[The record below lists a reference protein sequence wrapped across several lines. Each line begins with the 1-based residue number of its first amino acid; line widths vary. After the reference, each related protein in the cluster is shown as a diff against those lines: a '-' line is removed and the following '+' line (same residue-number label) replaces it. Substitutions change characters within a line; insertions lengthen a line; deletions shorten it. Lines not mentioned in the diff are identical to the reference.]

1 MTVSFGHPMKTETSA
16 REKRAL
22 RLQKISCDVAVI
34 GGGLAGVCAAI
45 TAARAGS
52 QVVLVQDRPV
62 LGGNASSEVRLWILG
77 ATSHMGNNNRWA
89 REGGVID
96 ELLVE
101 NTFRNP
107 EGNPLILDTIILE
120 MVVNEPNLTLLL
132 NTAVHDLE
140 KSDADTIKTA
150 RAFCSQNSTSYEIT
164 APVFVD
170 ASGDGIVGFLA
181 GAAFRVGAESRAE
194 FGEQFAPE
202 KASSELLGHTIYFY
216 SKDTGR
222 PVKFTPPSFAL
233 RDITKI
239 PRWRDIK
246 FNDTGCRLWWLEWGG
261 ALDTI
266 HDSEKIKWE
275 LWKVAYGVWHHI
287 KNSGQFPEAETLTLE
302 WVGTIPGKRESR
314 RFEGDYMIRQQDVV
328 EQRRHADAVS
338 FGGWAIDLHPSDG
351 VFSAQPGCQQ
361 WHSKGVYQIPYRTM
375 YSRNI
380 TNLFLAGRIISASHI
395 AFGSTRVM
403 ATCAHNGQAVGLAA
417 AICAK
422 SKLKP
427 RDLLAAPR
435 MKELQRELLR
445 VGQHIP
451 GVSLADENDL
461 ARTAEITVS
470 SELKLSQ
477 FAPSGETM
485 PLDASWAM
493 MLPVSPGALP
503 SVEFLLDVS
512 APTTLRAELRVSGKT
527 DNHTPDVTLATQEIK
542 LKTGARIKL
551 PLKFDA
557 AIDAPRYAFVCL
569 MANPDVSVHL
579 SDQRVTGVLAVTQKF
594 NRQVAKSPRQ
604 EPPVGSGIDSFEFWI
619 PQRRPAGKNLALK
632 ISPPLE
638 VFAAQ
643 NLANGFGRPTN
654 QPNAW
659 VADFSHEQPVLT
671 IAWDKPQT
679 IARIELSFD
688 SDFDHPMESVLMG
701 HPERVMPFCVRDL
714 IVAVP
719 ATMLVL
725 AGHANG
731 NDSHQSDTERLV
743 FEISENHQSRVV
755 IRLKTPV
762 ATEAL
767 ELRLAAPNT
776 NVPAALFEVRCFAEA

>member
-1 MTVSFGHPMKTETSA
+1 MVT
-16 REKRAL
+16 
-22 RLQKISCDVAVI
+22 DVAVI
-34 GGGLAGVCAAI
+34 GGGLAGVCAAV
-45 TAARAGS
+45 TAARAGAK
-52 QVVLVQDRPV
+52 VLLVQDRPV

-96 ELLVE
+96 EVLVE

-120 MVVNEPNLTLLL
+120 MVVNEPNITLLL
-132 NTAVHDLE
+132 NTVVHDLE
-140 KSDADTIKTA
+140 KADADTIKSV
-150 RAFCSQNSTSYEIT
+150 RAFCSQNSTAYEIT

-181 GAAFRVGAESRAE
+181 GAAFRIGAESRAE

-202 KASSELLGHTIYFY
+202 KASNELLGHTIYFY

-222 PVKFTPPSFAL
+222 PVKFIPPSFAL
-233 RDITKI
+233 KDITKI
-239 PRWRDIK
+239 PRWRDIQ
-246 FNDTGCRLWWLEWGG
+246 FNDSGCRFWWLEWGG

-275 LWKVAYGVWHHI
+275 LWKVVYGVWHHI
-287 KNSGQFPEAETLTLE
+287 KNSGQFPAAETLTLE

-314 RFEGDYMIRQQDVV
+314 RFEGDYMVIQQDLV

-361 WHSKGVYQIPYRTM
+361 WHSKGVFQIPYRAM

-380 TNLFLAGRIISASHI
+380 KNLFLAGRIISASHI

-403 ATCAHNGQAVGLAA
+403 ATCAHGGQAVGMAA
-417 AICAK
+417 AICVRN
-422 SKLKP
+422 KLLP

-435 MKELQRELLR
+435 MKELQRELIR
-445 VGQHIP
+445 IGQYIP
-451 GVSLADENDL
+451 GVALEDENDL
-461 ARTAEITVS
+461 ARTAEISAT

-477 FAPSGETM
+477 FVPSGETM

-493 MLPVSPGALP
+493 MLPVQPGAMP
-503 SVEFLLDVS
+503 AVEFFLDVA
-512 APTTLRAELRVSGKT
+512 APTTLRAELRVSSKA
-527 DNHTPDVTLATQEIK
+527 DNHTPDVVLATQEIQ

-557 AIDAPRYAFVCL
+557 QIDAARYAFVCL

-579 SDQRVTGVLAVTQKF
+579 SDQRVAGVLAVTQKF
-594 NRQVAKSPRQ
+594 NRAVAKSPRQ
-604 EPPVGSGIDSFEFWI
+604 EPPPGSGIDSFEFWI
-619 PQRRPAGKNLALK
+619 PQRRPAGKNLAIK
-632 ISPPLE
+632 IDPPLE
-638 VFAAQ
+638 AFGTA
-643 NLANGFGRPTN
+643 NLTNGFARPTN

-659 VADFSHEQPVLT
+659 VADFSHEQPVLRL
-671 IAWDKPQT
+671 AWDKPQT
-679 IARIELSFD
+679 IARLELSFD
-688 SDFDHPMESVLMG
+688 TDFDHPMESVLMG
-701 HPERVMPFCVRDL
+701 HPERVMPFCVREV

-719 ATMLVL
+719 AKVLVL
-725 AGHANG
+725 AGHQNG
-731 NDSHQSDTERLV
+731 HSDNGSDTEQLV
-743 FEISENHQSRVV
+743 FEITENHQSRQV
-755 IRLKTPV
+755 ICLKTPV
-762 ATEAL
+762 TTDAL
-767 ELRLAAPNT
+767 ELRLVAPGS
-776 NVPAALFEVRCFAEA
+776 NVPAALFAIRCCAPD

>member
-1 MTVSFGHPMKTETSA
+1 MQTNPPATK
-16 REKRAL
+16 RELKL
-22 RLQKISCDVAVI
+22 EKFTPDVAVV

-52 QVVLVQDRPV
+52 KVVLVQDRPV

-107 EGNPLILDTIILE
+107 EGNPLVLDTIMLE

-140 KSDADTIKTA
+140 KSDADTIKTV
-150 RAFCSQNSTSYEIT
+150 RAFCSQNSTAYEIT

-170 ASGDGIVGFLA
+170 ASGDGIVGFMA
-181 GAAFRVGAESRAE
+181 GAAFRIGAESRAE

-202 KASSELLGHTIYFY
+202 KATNELLGHTIYFY

-275 LWKVAYGVWHHI
+275 LWKVAYGVWNHI

-314 RFEGDYMIRQQDVV
+314 RFEGDHMIIQQDLV

-338 FGGWAIDLHPSDG
+338 FGGWAIDLHPVDG
-351 VFSAQPGCQQ
+351 VYSSQSGCQQ
-361 WHSKGVYQIPYRTM
+361 WHSKGVFQIPYRAM

-380 TNLFLAGRIISASHI
+380 ANLFLAGRIISASHI

-403 ATCAHNGQAVGLAA
+403 ATCAHGGQAVGMAA

-422 SKLKP
+422 NKLKP

-435 MKELQRELLR
+435 MAELQRELIR
-445 VGQHIP
+445 IGQFIP
-451 GVSLADENDL
+451 DVAFKDEHDL
-461 ARTAEITVS
+461 TRTAAISAT

-477 FAPSGETM
+477 LVASGETM
-485 PLDASWAM
+485 PLDAAWAM
-493 MLPVSPGALP
+493 MLPVTPGAMP
-503 SVEFLLDVS
+503 SVEFLVDVS
-512 APTTLRAELRVSGKT
+512 APTMLRAELRVSSKA
-527 DNHTPDVTLATQEIK
+527 DNHSPDVTLATQEIK
-542 LKTGARIKL
+542 LNPGTRLKL

-569 MANPDVSVHL
+569 MANPDVAVHL

-594 NRQVAKSPRQ
+594 NRAVAKSPRQ
-604 EPPVGSGIDSFEFWI
+604 EPPPGSGIDSFEFWI
-619 PQRRPAGKNLALK
+619 PQRRPAGKNLAMK
-632 ISPPLE
+632 VSPPLE
-638 VFAAQ
+638 VFSAQ
-643 NLANGFGRPTN
+643 NLTNGFARPTN

-659 VADFSHEQPVLT
+659 VADFAHEQPVIRLS
-671 IAWDKPQT
+671 WDKPQT
-679 IARIELSFD
+679 ISRIELSFD
-688 SDFDHPMESVLMG
+688 TDFDHPMESVLMG
-701 HPERVMPFCVRDL
+701 HPERAMPFCVREL
-714 IVAVP
+714 VVAQTLRVP
-719 ATMLVL
+719 VA
-725 AGHANG
+725 AGGHARNVKNG
-731 NDSHQSDTERLV
+731 SDTERLV
-743 FEISENHQSRVV
+743 GEVADNHQSRRV
-755 IRLKTPV
+755 IRLTQPMTTDSLEIRLV
-762 ATEAL
+762 APSA
-767 ELRLAAPNT
+767 
-776 NVPAALFEVRCFAEA
+776 NVPAALFEVRCFANP

>member
-1 MTVSFGHPMKTETSA
+1 MIKSFPGNSRELKTDQLE
-16 REKRAL
+16 
-22 RLQKISCDVAVI
+22 CDVAVI

-52 QVVLVQDRPV
+52 KVVLVQDRPV

-101 NTFRNP
+101 NLYRNP

-120 MVVNEPNLTLLL
+120 MVVNEPNITLLL
-132 NTAVHDLE
+132 NTAVHAVE
-140 KSDADTIKTA
+140 KSDADTIKSV
-150 RAFCSQNSTSYEIT
+150 RAFCSQNSTAYEIT
-164 APVFVD
+164 APVLVD

-181 GAAFRVGAESRAE
+181 GAAFRIGAEARSE

-222 PVKFTPPSFAL
+222 PVKFIPPSFAL

-246 FNDTGCRLWWLEWGG
+246 FNDSGCRFWWLEWGG
-261 ALDTI
+261 TLDTI
-266 HDSEKIKWE
+266 HDSETIKWE
-275 LWKVAYGVWHHI
+275 LWKVVYGVWNHI
-287 KNSGQFPEAETLTLE
+287 KNSGQFPDAATLTLE

-314 RFEGDYMIRQQDVV
+314 RFEGDYMICQPDLV
-328 EQRRHADAVS
+328 EQRCHPDAVS
-338 FGGWAIDLHPSDG
+338 FGGWAIDLHPVDG
-351 VFSAQPGCQQ
+351 VFSKQAGCQQ
-361 WHSKGVYQIPYRTM
+361 WHSKGVFQIPYRTM

-380 TNLFLAGRIISASHI
+380 KNLFLAGRIISASHI

-403 ATCAHNGQAVGLAA
+403 ATCAHGGQAVGMAA
-417 AICAK
+417 AICARN
-422 SKLKP
+422 KLLP

-435 MKELQRELLR
+435 MAELQRELLR
-445 VGQHIP
+445 IGQYIP
-451 GVSLADENDL
+451 GAALQDENDL
-461 ARTAEITVS
+461 ARTAEISAT
-470 SELKLSQ
+470 SELKLSS
-477 FAPSGETM
+477 FTPSGETM

-493 MLPVSPGALP
+493 MLPVQPGAMP
-503 SVEFLLDVS
+503 AVEFLLDVA
-512 APTTLRAELRVSGKT
+512 APTTLRAELRVSSQP

-542 LKTGARIKL
+542 LKAGTSIKL

-594 NRQVAKSPRQ
+594 NRAVAKSPRQ
-604 EPPVGSGIDSFEFWI
+604 EPPPGSGIDSFEFWI
-619 PQRRPAGKNLALK
+619 PLRRPAGKNLALK
-632 ISPPLE
+632 IDPPLE
-638 VFAAQ
+638 VFSVQ
-643 NLANGFGRPTN
+643 NLTNGFARPTN

-659 VADFSHEQPVLT
+659 VADFSHEQPVLHL
-671 IAWDKPQT
+671 AWDKPQT
-679 IARIELSFD
+679 IRRIELSFD

-701 HPERVMPFCVRDL
+701 HPERVMPFCVREVT
-714 IVAVP
+714 VAIP
-719 ATMLVL
+719 AKVLVL
-725 AGHANG
+725 AGHTNG
-731 NDSHQSDTERLV
+731 NGSNSSDTERLI
-743 FEISENHQSRVV
+743 FQITENHQSRQV
-755 IRLKTPV
+755 IQLQTPV
-762 ATEAL
+762 TTEAL
-767 ELRLAAPNT
+767 ELRLVAPGA
-776 NVPAALFEVRCFAEA
+776 NVPAALFEVRCFSDI

>member
-1 MTVSFGHPMKTETSA
+1 MIKSFPGNSRELKTDQLE
-16 REKRAL
+16 
-22 RLQKISCDVAVI
+22 CDVAVI

-52 QVVLVQDRPV
+52 KVVLVQDRPV

-101 NTFRNP
+101 NLYRNP

-120 MVVNEPNLTLLL
+120 MVVNEPNITLLL
-132 NTAVHDLE
+132 NTAVHAVE
-140 KSDADTIKTA
+140 KSDADTIKSV
-150 RAFCSQNSTSYEIT
+150 RAFCSQNSTAYEIT
-164 APVFVD
+164 APVLVD

-181 GAAFRVGAESRAE
+181 GAAFRIGAEARSE

-222 PVKFTPPSFAL
+222 PVEFIPPSFAL

-246 FNDTGCRLWWLEWGG
+246 FNDSGCRFWWLEWGG
-261 ALDTI
+261 TLDTI
-266 HDSEKIKWE
+266 HDSETIKWE
-275 LWKVAYGVWHHI
+275 LWKVVYGVWNHI
-287 KNSGQFPEAETLTLE
+287 KNSGQFPDAATLTLE

-314 RFEGDYMIRQQDVV
+314 RFEGDYMICQPDLV
-328 EQRRHADAVS
+328 EQRCHPDAVS
-338 FGGWAIDLHPSDG
+338 FGGWAIDLHPVDG
-351 VFSAQPGCQQ
+351 VFSKQAGCQQ
-361 WHSKGVYQIPYRTM
+361 WHSKGVFQIPYRTM

-380 TNLFLAGRIISASHI
+380 KNLFLAGRIISASHI

-403 ATCAHNGQAVGLAA
+403 ATCAHGGQAVGMAA
-417 AICAK
+417 AICARN
-422 SKLKP
+422 KLLP

-435 MKELQRELLR
+435 MAELQRELLR
-445 VGQHIP
+445 IGQYIP
-451 GVSLADENDL
+451 GAALQDENDL
-461 ARTAEITVS
+461 ARTAEISAT
-470 SELKLSQ
+470 SELKLSS
-477 FAPSGETM
+477 FTPSGETM

-493 MLPVSPGALP
+493 MLPVQPGAMP
-503 SVEFLLDVS
+503 AVEFLLDVA
-512 APTTLRAELRVSGKT
+512 APTTLRAELRVSSQP

-542 LKTGARIKL
+542 LKAGTSIKL

-594 NRQVAKSPRQ
+594 NRAVAKSPRQ
-604 EPPVGSGIDSFEFWI
+604 EPPPGSGIDSFEFWI
-619 PQRRPAGKNLALK
+619 PLRRPAGKNLALK
-632 ISPPLE
+632 IDPPLE
-638 VFAAQ
+638 VFSVQ
-643 NLANGFGRPTN
+643 NLTNGFARPTN

-659 VADFSHEQPVLT
+659 VADFSHEQPVLHL
-671 IAWDKPQT
+671 AWDKPQT
-679 IARIELSFD
+679 IRRIELSFD

-701 HPERVMPFCVRDL
+701 HPERVMPFCVREVT
-714 IVAVP
+714 VAIP
-719 ATMLVL
+719 AKVLVL
-725 AGHANG
+725 AGHTNDNG
-731 NDSHQSDTERLV
+731 SNSSDTERLI
-743 FEISENHQSRVV
+743 FQITENHQSRQV
-755 IRLKTPV
+755 IQLQTPV
-762 ATEAL
+762 TTEAL
-767 ELRLAAPNT
+767 ELRLVAPGA
-776 NVPAALFEVRCFAEA
+776 NVPAALFEVRCFSDI